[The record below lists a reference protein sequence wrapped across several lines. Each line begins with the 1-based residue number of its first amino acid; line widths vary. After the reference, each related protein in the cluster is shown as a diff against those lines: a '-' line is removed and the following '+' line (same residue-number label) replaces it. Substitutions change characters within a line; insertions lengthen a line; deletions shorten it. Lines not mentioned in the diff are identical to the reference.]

1 MAESQFSWFK
11 VASFVGATLLA
22 VICFVAVAAGFNLY
36 TMGQSFYGIMC
47 VVAGF
52 LSGAFAVMVYKNY
65 QKKSREQ

>member
-36 TMGQSFYGIMC
+36 HEGQSFVGIMC
-47 VVAGF
+47 AIAGVF
-52 LSGAFAVMVYKNY
+52 SGACAVMVYKNY
-65 QKKSREQ
+65 QKKSRKQ

>member
-11 VASFVGATLLA
+11 LASFVGATLLA

-36 TMGQSFYGIMC
+36 HEGQSFYGIMC